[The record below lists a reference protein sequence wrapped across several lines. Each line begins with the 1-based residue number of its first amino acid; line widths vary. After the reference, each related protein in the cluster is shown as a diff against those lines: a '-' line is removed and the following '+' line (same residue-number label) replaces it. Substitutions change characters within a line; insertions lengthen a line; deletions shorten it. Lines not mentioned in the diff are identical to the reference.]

1 MSLQKKIRD
10 DLKSETSVDK
20 RNALRVIVG
29 EFQRQ
34 KTKILAD
41 IEVVKILKTLCTQA
55 EETKKLCHEDMPEQ
69 IVYIRT
75 LKSYIPEEV
84 SKEEIINWVKSNV
97 DFTKL
102 KHKNMAI
109 GIVTREFGAR
119 VDGTKVKHI
128 IEEMQ

>member
-34 KTKILAD
+34 KNKILSD
-41 IEVVKILKTLCTQA
+41 IEVVKILKTLYTQA

-69 IVYIRT
+69 IVYMRT
-75 LKSYIPEEV
+75 LKFYIPEEI
-84 SKEEIINWVKSNV
+84 SDGEIVKWVKANI

-119 VDGTKVKHI
+119 VDGTKVKNI
-128 IEEMQ
+128 IEGIQ